1 MELETT
7 KTALTAQDL
16 SQVQNIIL
24 THLSDQ
30 NSDEARFVDEVK
42 AITGKPV
49 YAAKAELS
57 IDLTK
62 KPF

>member
-1 MELETT
+1 M
-7 KTALTAQDL
+7 AQDL

-42 AITGKPV
+42 AITGKQMD
-49 YAAKAELS
+49 AAKAGLT
-57 IDLTK
+57 IDLTL